1 MRRTADSLSR
11 GFLFIVLGIVF
22 FLNSYGVLP
31 WGFWANVVDLWPL
44 IFILGGIALLFSR
57 RIPFSTVMLVFL
69 IVLVG
74 YSFLPGVDRNRYI
87 GPFNGNSSGGGD
99 FLVPMEEGTK
109 KANLTLNLGGTD
121 LRLNTS
127 GPISDPNKLF
137 YGKYDWKANFA
148 SANDPAPQISH
159 TKNGNTVNIQFNSE
173 RKMGLGTSKMDLT
186 LNPQVDYGKMQIN
199 AGAFNGVMNL
209 SELRV
214 NNLDINCGASQLEL
228 DLGDTGGPTQAE
240 INAGASKI
248 KLVVP
253 EQVGVKIKLSGFTS
267 STNFAGDGLVL
278 NDKEWVSSNYD
289 TAKTKVDMA
298 ISVAAGKIDL
308 ERQKTKDVTY

>member
-44 IFILGGIALLFSR
+44 IFILGGIALLFNR

-74 YSFLPGVDRNRYI
+74 YSFMPGVDRNRYI
-87 GPFNGNSSGGGD
+87 GPFNEGSSRGGE
-99 FLVPMEEGTK
+99 FLVPMEEGIK

-121 LRLNTS
+121 LRLNTA

-148 SANDPAPQISH
+148 SEAPQTSH
-159 TKNGNTVNIQFNSE
+159 TKNGDTVNIQFNAE
-173 RKMGLGTSKMDLT
+173 RKMGSGTSKMDLT
-186 LNPQVDYGKMQIN
+186 LNPQVDYGKMEIN
-199 AGAFNGVMNL
+199 AGALNSVLDL

-214 NNLDINCGASQLEL
+214 NNLDINSGASQLEL
-228 DLGDTGGPTQAE
+228 RLGDAGVSTQAE

-267 STNFAGDGLVL
+267 STNFVGDGLIL
-278 NDKEWVSSNYD
+278 NDKEWVSPNYD
-289 TAKTKVDMA
+289 TAKTKVDMK